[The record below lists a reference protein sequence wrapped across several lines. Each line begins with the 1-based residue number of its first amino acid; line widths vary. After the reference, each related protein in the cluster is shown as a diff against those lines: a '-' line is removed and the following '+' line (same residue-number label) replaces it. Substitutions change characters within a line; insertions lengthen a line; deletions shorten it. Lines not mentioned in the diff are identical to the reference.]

1 VEGVKDGKETFFQK
15 EEKPDNILDG
25 TGVENTPLDIHA
37 SLEADPEPVCNLDD
51 FPTSAPHKATTIL
64 TPPPN
69 FRDVRDALPKN
80 VQNQFSEL
88 LHGKIVGI
96 WPIRSNYFI
105 KNKHPHTFND

>member
-1 VEGVKDGKETFFQK
+1 MEGIADEKEILFQKVEKSDNSLDGKW
-15 EEKPDNILDG
+15 D
-25 TGVENTPLDIHA
+25 ENTPSAIHDA
-37 SLEADPEPVCNLDD
+37 SEAECNLDE
-51 FPTSAPHKATTIL
+51 FPIPTSNKATTIL

-69 FRDVRDALPKN
+69 FQDIRDALSKN

-105 KNKHPHTFND
+105 KNKHTNALK

>member
-1 VEGVKDGKETFFQK
+1 MECIADEKEILFQK
-15 EEKPDNILDG
+15 IEKPDNSLDG
-25 TGVENTPLDIHA
+25 ISDKNAPSDVYAPL
-37 SLEADPEPVCNLDD
+37 ETDPEPVCNLDD
-51 FPTSAPHKATTIL
+51 FPTSVPNKATTIL

-69 FRDVRDALPKN
+69 FKDVRDALPKN

-105 KNKHPHTFND
+105 KNKHAND